1 MYAPDCYDKLG
12 TYAQMNPP
20 LRTKEHYDRLWVA
33 IKNNIVDVLGS
44 DHAPHLKENKDK
56 EYPNTPSG
64 MPGVQTIFPVML
76 DHVNNGKLSL
86 QQLINLMCEN
96 PCKIFGIKNK
106 GHIKEGFDADLTIAD
121 MNKEV
126 TIKNE
131 MIASKCGWTPFN
143 DYKVKGFPVGT
154 IVNGYLVMSD
164 GKVLVESKGT
174 PLKF

>member
-1 MYAPDCYDKLG
+1 
-12 TYAQMNPP
+12 
-20 LRTKEHYDRLWVA
+20 
-33 IKNNIVDVLGS
+33 
-44 DHAPHLKENKDK
+44 
-56 EYPNTPSG
+56 

-106 GHIKEGFDADLTIAD
+106 GYIKEGFDADLTIAD

-143 DYKVKGFPVGT
+143 NYKVKGFPVGT
-154 IVNGYLVMSD
+154 IVNGHLVMSD
-164 GKVLVESKGT
+164 GKVVVESKGT